1 MEMKKP
7 LKIILIVISVLAL
20 IPQILFNIDE
30 GYYWLETLPV
40 LLPAAALVIAGCIIG
55 KRNISFILGIA
66 GAALSAV
73 GIILSACDIVYPL
86 PFIFC
91 SILLL
96 LCAVVCIIFNRPEAK
111 EAGAKKADAKNEN
124 GVQKTKLAAIA
135 LNIAF
140 GFTGAHRYYLGHKK
154 IALIQ
159 TAGAV
164 LAVLGLLLMAELEVL
179 GLILMILGAV
189 AVVWAVV
196 DFFLILAD
204 KLLPADGRGY
214 KPVLVSVV
222 APAPVEILE
231 KLATLHQ
238 QGILTDEEF
247 AQKKAELLSKI

>member
-7 LKIILIVISVLAL
+7 LKIVLIVISVLAL
-20 IPQILFNIDE
+20 IPQLIFIIGG

-73 GIILSACDIVYPL
+73 GIILFVCDIVYPL

-96 LCAVVCIIFNRPEAK
+96 LCAVVCIIFNRPE
-111 EAGAKKADAKNEN
+111 AKKADAKNEN

-164 LAVLGLLLMAELEVL
+164 LAVLGLLLMEELEVL

-214 KPVLVSVV
+214 KPVPVCVA

-231 KLATLHQ
+231 KLAALHQ

>member
-1 MEMKKP
+1 MEMKKS
-7 LKIILIVISVLAL
+7 LKIVLIVISVLAL
-20 IPQILFNIDE
+20 IPQIIFNIVDYPE
-30 GYYWLETLPV
+30 WLATLLI

-73 GIILSACDIVYPL
+73 GIILSSLGIVFEL

-111 EAGAKKADAKNEN
+111 KADAKNAN

-214 KPVLVSVV
+214 KPVLISVA